1 MLKKRLAES
10 TGLRKEAKRLRQD
23 NQQRDATIESQDE
36 EIAKL
41 KADTEKLKADMEEL
55 RQKNRALKKESKKHE
70 FGQVK
75 EKVLAELLSSFQ
87 SLYDEAAGEG
97 DEQDK
102 FLENIKAELGRDAF
116 DELLALGRAQA
127 NRS

>member
-102 FLENIKAELGRDAF
+102 FWKISRL
-116 DELLALGRAQA
+116 
-127 NRS
+127 S